1 MQNYNLLNNNRT
13 NDSNNKKNKKSL
25 NYKRIGIVAA
35 LLLVAVIV
43 GYALSDRP
51 DSAGG
56 RVAAAAGRV
65 NEQVNDTRHD
75 FQEIQDLAL
84 EAQAPSGV
92 VQEPTSSAAQQ
103 QAPASDSIPG
113 IPAGEQGAVNVVGI
127 PGGGQ
132 AEGDQGDASAAPQQA
147 PASDSIPGI
156 PAGEQGAVNVVG
168 IPGGGQAEGDQGDA
182 SAAPPATLTFN
193 EKARE
198 IQGDAP
204 FTVHQEAAQRLVDS
218 WQPQYE
224 AAVQEHNSL
233 MLRIS
238 ETRALWQEY
247 RDEQIML
254 INEMYD
260 PDLGASMFTDLG
272 SDVEAFEK
280 WDQNA
285 EHVEIRSN
293 AAMLKLHDMD
303 RVIQFQRN
311 RADFR
316 AVIGQSVGMS
326 LQVTLLLDSLD
337 TFEDRTNA
345 LSAAITSS

>member
-84 EAQAPSGV
+84 EAQAPSGI
-92 VQEPTSSAAQQ
+92 VQEPTSSAAQ
-103 QAPASDSIPG
+103 
-113 IPAGEQGAVNVVGI
+113 
-127 PGGGQ
+127 
-132 AEGDQGDASAAPQQA
+132 QQA

-238 ETRALWQEY
+238 ETRVLWQEY

-254 INEMYD
+254 INGMYD
-260 PDLGASMFTDLG
+260 PNLSASMFTDLG

-316 AVIGQSVGMS
+316 AVIGQSIGMS

>member
-132 AEGDQGDASAAPQQA
+132 AEGDQGDASAAP
-147 PASDSIPGI
+147 
-156 PAGEQGAVNVVG
+156 
-168 IPGGGQAEGDQGDA
+168 
-182 SAAPPATLTFN
+182 PATLTFN

-238 ETRALWQEY
+238 ETRVLWQEY

-254 INEMYD
+254 INGMYD
-260 PDLGASMFTDLG
+260 PNLSASMFTDLG

-316 AVIGQSVGMS
+316 AVIGQSIGMS

>member
-92 VQEPTSSAAQQ
+92 VQEPTSSAAQ
-103 QAPASDSIPG
+103 P
-113 IPAGEQGAVNVVGI
+113 
-127 PGGGQ
+127 
-132 AEGDQGDASAAPQQA
+132 QA

-238 ETRALWQEY
+238 ETRVLWQEY

-316 AVIGQSVGMS
+316 AVIGQSIGMS

>member
-75 FQEIQDLAL
+75 FQKIQDLAL
-84 EAQAPSGV
+84 EAQAPSGI
-92 VQEPTSSAAQQ
+92 VQEPTSSAAQ
-103 QAPASDSIPG
+103 
-113 IPAGEQGAVNVVGI
+113 
-127 PGGGQ
+127 
-132 AEGDQGDASAAPQQA
+132 QQA

-238 ETRALWQEY
+238 ETRVLWQEY

-254 INEMYD
+254 INGMYD
-260 PDLGASMFTDLG
+260 PDLSASMVTDLG

-316 AVIGQSVGMS
+316 AVIGQSIGMS

>member
-132 AEGDQGDASAAPQQA
+132 AEGDQGDASAAP
-147 PASDSIPGI
+147 
-156 PAGEQGAVNVVG
+156 
-168 IPGGGQAEGDQGDA
+168 
-182 SAAPPATLTFN
+182 PATLTFN

-254 INEMYD
+254 INAMYN
-260 PDLGASMFTDLG
+260 PDLRASMVKDLR
-272 SDVEAFEK
+272 SDVEAFED

-285 EHVEIRSN
+285 EDVEIQSN

-303 RVIQFQRN
+303 RLIQFQRN

-326 LQVTLLLDSLD
+326 LQVKLLLDSLD
-337 TFEDRTNA
+337 TFEERTND
-345 LSAAITSS
+345 LSTAITSG

>member
-13 NDSNNKKNKKSL
+13 NNSNKKTKKSR
-25 NYKRIGIVAA
+25 NYKRMGIVVA
-35 LLLVAVIV
+35 LMLVAVIV

-51 DSAGG
+51 DSAGD

-75 FQEIQDLAL
+75 FQDIQDLAL
-84 EAQAPSGV
+84 EAQAPSAV
-92 VQEPTSSAAQQ
+92 VQEPTSGGGTQASASAAQQ
-103 QAPASDSIPG
+103 LALASDSIPG
-113 IPAGEQGAVNVVGI
+113 IPAGEQSAANVAGI
-127 PGGGQ
+127 PG
-132 AEGDQGDASAAPQQA
+132 A
-147 PASDSIPGI
+147 
-156 PAGEQGAVNVVG
+156 
-168 IPGGGQAEGDQGDA
+168 GQAEGDQGDA

-193 EKARE
+193 EKARQ

-204 FTVHQEAAQRLVDS
+204 LTVHQEAAQRLVDS

-247 RDEQIML
+247 RDEQTML
-254 INEMYD
+254 INEMYN
-260 PDLGASMFTDLG
+260 PDLRASMVTDLR
-272 SDVEAFEK
+272 SDILAFEE
-280 WDQNA
+280 WDRNA
-285 EHVEIRSN
+285 EHVEIQSN

-316 AVIGQSVGMS
+316 AVIGQSIGMS
-326 LQVTLLLDSLD
+326 LQVALLLDSLD
-337 TFEDRTNA
+337 TFEDRTNV
-345 LSAAITSS
+345 LSAAITSG

>member
-84 EAQAPSGV
+84 EAQAPSGI

-103 QAPASDSIPG
+103 QAL
-113 IPAGEQGAVNVVGI
+113 
-127 PGGGQ
+127 
-132 AEGDQGDASAAPQQA
+132 
-147 PASDSIPGI
+147 ASDSIPGI

-238 ETRALWQEY
+238 ETRVLWQEY

-254 INEMYD
+254 INGMYD
-260 PDLGASMFTDLG
+260 PDLSASMVTDLR
-272 SDVEAFEK
+272 SDVEAFEM
-280 WDQNA
+280 WDRNA

-316 AVIGQSVGMS
+316 AVIGQSIGMS

>member
-13 NDSNNKKNKKSL
+13 NDSNNKKSL

-75 FQEIQDLAL
+75 FQAIQDLAL
-84 EAQAPSGV
+84 EAQAPSGI
-92 VQEPTSSAAQQ
+92 VQEPTSSAAQ
-103 QAPASDSIPG
+103 
-113 IPAGEQGAVNVVGI
+113 
-127 PGGGQ
+127 
-132 AEGDQGDASAAPQQA
+132 QQA

-238 ETRALWQEY
+238 ETRVLWQEY

-254 INEMYD
+254 INGMYD
-260 PDLGASMFTDLG
+260 PDLSASMVTDLG

-316 AVIGQSVGMS
+316 AVIGQSIGMS

>member
-1 MQNYNLLNNNRT
+1 MRNYNLLNNNRT
-13 NDSNNKKNKKSL
+13 NNNNKKNKKSL

-35 LLLVAVIV
+35 LMLVALIV

-51 DSAGG
+51 DSAGD

-75 FQEIQDLAL
+75 FQDIQDLAL
-84 EAQAPSGV
+84 EAQAPLAV
-92 VQEPTSSAAQQ
+92 VQEPTSGGGTQASASAAQQ
-103 QAPASDSIPG
+103 LSPASASIPG
-113 IPAGEQGAVNVVGI
+113 IPAGEQGAVDV
-127 PGGGQ
+127 
-132 AEGDQGDASAAPQQA
+132 A
-147 PASDSIPGI
+147 
-156 PAGEQGAVNVVG
+156 G

-193 EKARE
+193 EKARK

-204 FTVHQEAAQRLVDS
+204 LTVHQEAAQRLVDR

-247 RDEQIML
+247 RDEQTML
-254 INEMYD
+254 INEMYN
-260 PDLGASMFTDLG
+260 PDLRASMVTDLR
-272 SDVEAFEK
+272 SDILAFEK
-280 WDQNA
+280 WDRNA
-285 EHVEIRSN
+285 EQVEIQSN

-316 AVIGQSVGMS
+316 AVIGQSIGMS
-326 LQVTLLLDSLD
+326 LQVALLLDSLD
-337 TFEDRTNA
+337 TFEDRTNV
-345 LSAAITSS
+345 LSAAITSG

>member
-132 AEGDQGDASAAPQQA
+132 AEGDQGDASAAP
-147 PASDSIPGI
+147 
-156 PAGEQGAVNVVG
+156 
-168 IPGGGQAEGDQGDA
+168 
-182 SAAPPATLTFN
+182 PATLTFN

-238 ETRALWQEY
+238 ETRVLWQEY

-260 PDLGASMFTDLG
+260 PDLSASMFTDLG

-316 AVIGQSVGMS
+316 AVIGQSIGMS

>member
-13 NDSNNKKNKKSL
+13 NNSNNKKNKKSL

-35 LLLVAVIV
+35 LMLVAVIV

-75 FQEIQDLAL
+75 FQDIQDLAL
-84 EAQAPSGV
+84 EAQAPSAV
-92 VQEPTSSAAQQ
+92 VQEPTSGGGTQASASAAQQ
-103 QAPASDSIPG
+103 LPL
-113 IPAGEQGAVNVVGI
+113 
-127 PGGGQ
+127 
-132 AEGDQGDASAAPQQA
+132 
-147 PASDSIPGI
+147 ASDSIPGI

-193 EKARE
+193 EKARQ

-204 FTVHQEAAQRLVDS
+204 LTVHQEAAQRLVDS

-254 INEMYD
+254 INAMYN
-260 PDLGASMFTDLG
+260 PDLRASMVKDLR
-272 SDVEAFEK
+272 SDVEAFED

-285 EHVEIRSN
+285 EDVEIQSN

-326 LQVTLLLDSLD
+326 LQVKLLLDSLD
-337 TFEDRTNA
+337 TFEERTND
-345 LSAAITSS
+345 LSTAITSG

>member
-84 EAQAPSGV
+84 EAQAPSGI

-103 QAPASDSIPG
+103 QAL
-113 IPAGEQGAVNVVGI
+113 
-127 PGGGQ
+127 
-132 AEGDQGDASAAPQQA
+132 
-147 PASDSIPGI
+147 ASDSIPGI

-238 ETRALWQEY
+238 ETRVLWQEY

-260 PDLGASMFTDLG
+260 PNLSASMFTDLG

-316 AVIGQSVGMS
+316 AVIGQSIGMS

>member
-84 EAQAPSGV
+84 EAQAPSGI
-92 VQEPTSSAAQQ
+92 VQEPTSSAA
-103 QAPASDSIPG
+103 
-113 IPAGEQGAVNVVGI
+113 
-127 PGGGQ
+127 
-132 AEGDQGDASAAPQQA
+132 PQQA
-147 PASDSIPGI
+147 LASDSIPGI

-238 ETRALWQEY
+238 ETRVLWQEY

-260 PDLGASMFTDLG
+260 PNLSASMFTDLG

>member
-1 MQNYNLLNNNRT
+1 MRNYNLLNNNRT
-13 NDSNNKKNKKSL
+13 NNNNKKNKKSL

-35 LLLVAVIV
+35 LMLVALIV

-51 DSAGG
+51 DSAGD

-75 FQEIQDLAL
+75 FQDIQDLAL
-84 EAQAPSGV
+84 EAQAPSAV
-92 VQEPTSSAAQQ
+92 VQEPTSGGGTQASASAAQQ
-103 QAPASDSIPG
+103 LSPASASIPG
-113 IPAGEQGAVNVVGI
+113 IPAGEQGAVDV
-127 PGGGQ
+127 
-132 AEGDQGDASAAPQQA
+132 A
-147 PASDSIPGI
+147 
-156 PAGEQGAVNVVG
+156 G

-193 EKARE
+193 EKARK

-204 FTVHQEAAQRLVDS
+204 LTVHQEAAQRLVDG

-224 AAVQEHNSL
+224 AAVQEYNSL

-247 RDEQIML
+247 RDEQTML
-254 INEMYD
+254 IKEMYN
-260 PDLGASMFTDLG
+260 PDLRASMVTDLR
-272 SDVEAFEK
+272 SDILAFEE
-280 WDQNA
+280 WDRNA
-285 EHVEIRSN
+285 EQVEIQSN

-303 RVIQFQRN
+303 RAIQFQRN

-316 AVIGQSVGMS
+316 AVIGQSIGMS
-326 LQVTLLLDSLD
+326 LQVALLLDSLD
-337 TFEDRTNA
+337 TFEDRTNV
-345 LSAAITSS
+345 LSAAITSG

>member
-1 MQNYNLLNNNRT
+1 MQNCNLLNNNRT
-13 NDSNNKKNKKSL
+13 NNSNKKTKKSR
-25 NYKRIGIVAA
+25 NYKRMGIVVA
-35 LLLVAVIV
+35 LMLVAVIV

-51 DSAGG
+51 DSAGD

-75 FQEIQDLAL
+75 FQDIQELAL
-84 EAQAPSGV
+84 EAQAPSAV
-92 VQEPTSSAAQQ
+92 VQEPTSGGGTQASASAAQQ
-103 QAPASDSIPG
+103 LALASDSIPG
-113 IPAGEQGAVNVVGI
+113 IPAGEQSAANVAGI
-127 PGGGQ
+127 PG
-132 AEGDQGDASAAPQQA
+132 
-147 PASDSIPGI
+147 
-156 PAGEQGAVNVVG
+156 AG
-168 IPGGGQAEGDQGDA
+168 PAEGDQGDA

-193 EKARE
+193 EKARQ

-204 FTVHQEAAQRLVDS
+204 LTVHQEAAQRLVDS

-247 RDEQIML
+247 RDEQTML
-254 INEMYD
+254 INEMYN
-260 PDLGASMFTDLG
+260 PDLRASMVTDLR
-272 SDVEAFEK
+272 SDILAFEE
-280 WDQNA
+280 WDRNA
-285 EHVEIRSN
+285 EHVEIQSN

-316 AVIGQSVGMS
+316 AVIGQSIGMS
-326 LQVTLLLDSLD
+326 LQVALLLDSLD
-337 TFEDRTNA
+337 TFEDRTNV
-345 LSAAITSS
+345 LSAAITSG

>member
-13 NDSNNKKNKKSL
+13 NNSNNKKNKKSL

-35 LLLVAVIV
+35 LMLVAVIV

-92 VQEPTSSAAQQ
+92 VQEPTSSAAQ
-103 QAPASDSIPG
+103 
-113 IPAGEQGAVNVVGI
+113 
-127 PGGGQ
+127 
-132 AEGDQGDASAAPQQA
+132 QQA

>member
-84 EAQAPSGV
+84 EAQAPSGI
-92 VQEPTSSAAQQ
+92 VQEPTSSAPQ
-103 QAPASDSIPG
+103 
-113 IPAGEQGAVNVVGI
+113 
-127 PGGGQ
+127 
-132 AEGDQGDASAAPQQA
+132 QQA

-193 EKARE
+193 ERARE

-238 ETRALWQEY
+238 ETRVLWQEY

-254 INEMYD
+254 INGMYD
-260 PDLGASMFTDLG
+260 PNLSASMFTDLG

-316 AVIGQSVGMS
+316 AVIGQSIGMS

>member
-92 VQEPTSSAAQQ
+92 VQEPTSSAAQP

-113 IPAGEQGAVNVVGI
+113 IPAGEQGT
-127 PGGGQ
+127 
-132 AEGDQGDASAAPQQA
+132 
-147 PASDSIPGI
+147 
-156 PAGEQGAVNVVG
+156 VNVVG

-316 AVIGQSVGMS
+316 AVIGQSIGMS

>member
-92 VQEPTSSAAQQ
+92 VQEPTSSAAQ
-103 QAPASDSIPG
+103 P
-113 IPAGEQGAVNVVGI
+113 
-127 PGGGQ
+127 
-132 AEGDQGDASAAPQQA
+132 QA

-204 FTVHQEAAQRLVDS
+204 FTVHQEAAQRLVDR

-260 PDLGASMFTDLG
+260 PDLGASMFTDLR

-316 AVIGQSVGMS
+316 AVIGQSIGMS

>member
-84 EAQAPSGV
+84 EAQAPSGI

-103 QAPASDSIPG
+103 QAL
-113 IPAGEQGAVNVVGI
+113 
-127 PGGGQ
+127 
-132 AEGDQGDASAAPQQA
+132 
-147 PASDSIPGI
+147 ASDSIPGI

-238 ETRALWQEY
+238 ETRVLWQEY

-316 AVIGQSVGMS
+316 AVIGQSIGMS

>member
-92 VQEPTSSAAQQ
+92 VQEPTSSAAQ
-103 QAPASDSIPG
+103 P
-113 IPAGEQGAVNVVGI
+113 
-127 PGGGQ
+127 
-132 AEGDQGDASAAPQQA
+132 QA

-204 FTVHQEAAQRLVDS
+204 FTVHQEAAQRLVDR

-316 AVIGQSVGMS
+316 AVIGQSIGMS

>member
-75 FQEIQDLAL
+75 FQKIQDLAL
-84 EAQAPSGV
+84 EAQAPSGI
-92 VQEPTSSAAQQ
+92 VQEPTSSAAQ
-103 QAPASDSIPG
+103 
-113 IPAGEQGAVNVVGI
+113 
-127 PGGGQ
+127 
-132 AEGDQGDASAAPQQA
+132 QQA

-238 ETRALWQEY
+238 ETRVLWQEY

-316 AVIGQSVGMS
+316 AVIGQSIGMS

>member
-84 EAQAPSGV
+84 EAQAPSGI
-92 VQEPTSSAAQQ
+92 VQEPTSSAAQ
-103 QAPASDSIPG
+103 
-113 IPAGEQGAVNVVGI
+113 
-127 PGGGQ
+127 
-132 AEGDQGDASAAPQQA
+132 QQA

-238 ETRALWQEY
+238 ETRVLWQEY

-316 AVIGQSVGMS
+316 AVIGQSIGMS

>member
-84 EAQAPSGV
+84 EAQAPSGI
-92 VQEPTSSAAQQ
+92 VQEPTSSAAQ
-103 QAPASDSIPG
+103 P
-113 IPAGEQGAVNVVGI
+113 
-127 PGGGQ
+127 
-132 AEGDQGDASAAPQQA
+132 QA

-238 ETRALWQEY
+238 ETRVLWQEY

-254 INEMYD
+254 INGMYD
-260 PDLGASMFTDLG
+260 PDLSASMVTDLG

-316 AVIGQSVGMS
+316 AVIGQSIGMS

>member
-132 AEGDQGDASAAPQQA
+132 AEGDQGDASAAP
-147 PASDSIPGI
+147 
-156 PAGEQGAVNVVG
+156 
-168 IPGGGQAEGDQGDA
+168 
-182 SAAPPATLTFN
+182 PATLTFN

-238 ETRALWQEY
+238 ETRVLWQEY

-260 PDLGASMFTDLG
+260 PNLSASMFTDLG

-316 AVIGQSVGMS
+316 AVIGQSIGMS

>member
-132 AEGDQGDASAAPQQA
+132 AEGDQGDASAAP
-147 PASDSIPGI
+147 
-156 PAGEQGAVNVVG
+156 
-168 IPGGGQAEGDQGDA
+168 
-182 SAAPPATLTFN
+182 PATLTFN

-238 ETRALWQEY
+238 ETRVLWQEY

-316 AVIGQSVGMS
+316 AVIGQSIGMS

>member
-75 FQEIQDLAL
+75 FQEIQELAL

-92 VQEPTSSAAQQ
+92 VQEPTSSAAQ
-103 QAPASDSIPG
+103 
-113 IPAGEQGAVNVVGI
+113 
-127 PGGGQ
+127 
-132 AEGDQGDASAAPQQA
+132 QQA

-238 ETRALWQEY
+238 ETRVLWQEY

-316 AVIGQSVGMS
+316 AVIGQSIGMS

>member
-84 EAQAPSGV
+84 EAQAPSGI
-92 VQEPTSSAAQQ
+92 VQEPTSSAAQ
-103 QAPASDSIPG
+103 
-113 IPAGEQGAVNVVGI
+113 
-127 PGGGQ
+127 
-132 AEGDQGDASAAPQQA
+132 QQA

-238 ETRALWQEY
+238 ETRVLWQEY

-260 PDLGASMFTDLG
+260 PNLSASMFTDLG

-316 AVIGQSVGMS
+316 AVIGQSIGMS

>member
-13 NDSNNKKNKKSL
+13 NDSNNKKNKKSR

-92 VQEPTSSAAQQ
+92 VQEPTSSAAQP

-113 IPAGEQGAVNVVGI
+113 IPAGEQGT
-127 PGGGQ
+127 
-132 AEGDQGDASAAPQQA
+132 
-147 PASDSIPGI
+147 
-156 PAGEQGAVNVVG
+156 VNVVG

-254 INEMYD
+254 INGMYD
-260 PDLGASMFTDLG
+260 PDLSASMVTDLG

-316 AVIGQSVGMS
+316 AVIGQSIGMS
-326 LQVTLLLDSLD
+326 LQVALLLDSLD
-337 TFEDRTNA
+337 TFEDRTNV
-345 LSAAITSS
+345 LSAAITSG

>member
-13 NDSNNKKNKKSL
+13 NNSNNKKNKKSL

-35 LLLVAVIV
+35 LMLVAVIV

-92 VQEPTSSAAQQ
+92 VQEPTSSAAQ
-103 QAPASDSIPG
+103 
-113 IPAGEQGAVNVVGI
+113 
-127 PGGGQ
+127 
-132 AEGDQGDASAAPQQA
+132 QQA

-254 INEMYD
+254 INAMYN
-260 PDLGASMFTDLG
+260 PDLRASMVKDLR
-272 SDVEAFEK
+272 SDVEAFED

-285 EHVEIRSN
+285 EDVEIQSN

-303 RVIQFQRN
+303 RLIQFQRN

-326 LQVTLLLDSLD
+326 LQVKLLLDSLD
-337 TFEDRTNA
+337 TFEERTND
-345 LSAAITSS
+345 LSTAITSG

>member
-132 AEGDQGDASAAPQQA
+132 AEGDQGDASAAP
-147 PASDSIPGI
+147 
-156 PAGEQGAVNVVG
+156 
-168 IPGGGQAEGDQGDA
+168 
-182 SAAPPATLTFN
+182 PATLTFN

-238 ETRALWQEY
+238 ETRVLWQEY

-254 INEMYD
+254 INGMYD
-260 PDLGASMFTDLG
+260 PDLSASMVTDLR
-272 SDVEAFEK
+272 SDVEAFEM
-280 WDQNA
+280 WDRNA

-316 AVIGQSVGMS
+316 AVIGQSIGMS

>member
-92 VQEPTSSAAQQ
+92 VQEPTSSAAQP

-113 IPAGEQGAVNVVGI
+113 IPAGEQGT
-127 PGGGQ
+127 
-132 AEGDQGDASAAPQQA
+132 
-147 PASDSIPGI
+147 
-156 PAGEQGAVNVVG
+156 VNVVG

-238 ETRALWQEY
+238 ETRVLWQEY

-254 INEMYD
+254 INGMYD
-260 PDLGASMFTDLG
+260 PDLSASMVTDLG

-316 AVIGQSVGMS
+316 AVIGQSIGMS

>member
-92 VQEPTSSAAQQ
+92 VQEPTSSAAQ
-103 QAPASDSIPG
+103 
-113 IPAGEQGAVNVVGI
+113 
-127 PGGGQ
+127 
-132 AEGDQGDASAAPQQA
+132 QQA

>member
-132 AEGDQGDASAAPQQA
+132 AEGDQGDASAAP
-147 PASDSIPGI
+147 
-156 PAGEQGAVNVVG
+156 
-168 IPGGGQAEGDQGDA
+168 
-182 SAAPPATLTFN
+182 PATLTFN

-238 ETRALWQEY
+238 ETRVLWQEY

-254 INEMYD
+254 INGMYD
-260 PDLGASMFTDLG
+260 PDLSASMFTDLG

-316 AVIGQSVGMS
+316 AVIGQSIGMS